1 MALFFKSIFIYV
13 YIYLS
18 IYVSIYLYIYVYLHI
33 HTHNIHIYFS
43 QFSGMN
49 IYCSYTTQ
57 PGFPGSSA
65 G

>member
-1 MALFFKSIFIYV
+1 MALFFKSIFMSI
-13 YIYLS
+13 YIYLYMS
-18 IYVSIYLYIYVYLHI
+18 LYIYVYLHI